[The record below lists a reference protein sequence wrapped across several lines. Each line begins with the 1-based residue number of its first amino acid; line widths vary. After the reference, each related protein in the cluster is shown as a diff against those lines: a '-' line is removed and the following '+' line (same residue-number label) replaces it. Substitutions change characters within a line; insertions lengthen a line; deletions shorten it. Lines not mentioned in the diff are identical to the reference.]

1 MKALPQEYPAS
12 SMEVEPEENSGWTS
26 PRSAEETAETNNLY
40 RQRAR
45 GLRHDCIAGLR
56 ILRYLAMADGVV
68 TVEESNVIASY
79 LEGRLALLK
88 VEHDGELTAQLLADA
103 ATITVTPRSLQTA
116 ANAIAK
122 DQDYFALVLSCAL
135 VLVELEGDVTALALH
150 VLETLTAAGDSA
162 GWLAPGQSASLL
174 TNLCLGADWAV
185 RA

>member
-1 MKALPQEYPAS
+1 MKALPQDDQTA
-12 SMEVEPEENSGWTS
+12 SMEVEPEEKFGWTS
-26 PRSAEETAETNNLY
+26 PHSVEDASVDDLR
-40 RQRAR
+40 RHRAR
-45 GLRHDCIAGLR
+45 GLRRDCIAGLR

-68 TVEESNVIASY
+68 TVEELNVIASY

-88 VEHDGELTAQLLADA
+88 VEHDAELTAQLLADA
-103 ATITVTPRSLQTA
+103 ATITVTPRRLQTA

-150 VLETLTAAGDSA
+150 VLETLAAAGDSA

-174 TNLCLGADWAV
+174 TNLCLGADSSV